1 MNFYDHISVWM
12 CNIVVNAKPSS
23 EVTASRNESTSL
35 PVVIQAYSMMEI
47 ALALVD
53 YNISLEI
60 SLEQEN

>member
-1 MNFYDHISVWM
+1 M